1 MVYAVLNDAR
11 NPDEVNASENSE
23 QERQTQQ
30 KQQKQQKQPKQQGD
44 VDQDDHS
51 STKRTANLPEHSIK
65 HKWLLFFSSIYI
77 FTFAGAMWG
86 FGPMQLLLEEHGA
99 FHSLCPPSDYDA
111 GAGGDYNGGEIN
123 QDPDNP
129 HNVCPEQAAMLISA

>member
-1 MVYAVLNDAR
+1 MNTFDEIMVYAVLNDAR
-11 NPDEVNASENSE
+11 NLDEVNGSENSE

-30 KQQKQQKQPKQQGD
+30 KQQEQQGD

-51 STKRTANLPEHSIK
+51 STTRTANTPEDSVE
-65 HKWLLFFSSIYI
+65 HKWLLFFSSIYV

-99 FHSLCPPSDYDA
+99 FHSLCPSDYDA
-111 GAGGDYNGGEIN
+111 DGDYNGGEIN
-123 QDPDNP
+123 HDPDNP